1 MPCGQLIAGLKQA
14 QLASSAAVVGM
25 QGVLLP
31 AVGTFI
37 VGQALE
43 DRFAT
48 YKRWRPTF
56 GLLDGRFGGVSQE
69 RSRFR
74 LLSEFPGQLLPA
86 HQHTACDAGCLLT
99 CCSQYASLVCA

>member
-1 MPCGQLIAGLKQA
+1 MR
-14 QLASSAAVVGM
+14 AVPPHQTQ

-31 AVGTFI
+31 ALGTFV

-56 GLLDGRFGGVSQE
+56 SLLDGRFGGVSQE

-74 LLSEFPGQLLPA
+74 LLSE
-86 HQHTACDAGCLLT
+86 
-99 CCSQYASLVCA
+99 

>member
-1 MPCGQLIAGLKQA
+1 MLLLGPSGTHA
-14 QLASSAAVVGM
+14 AAVRHVARPGGTPRLPLLM
-25 QGVLLP
+25 RSGRRPLPLSQGVLLP
-31 AVGTFI
+31 ALGTFV

-56 GLLDGRFGGVSQE
+56 SLLDGRFGGVSQE

-74 LLSEFPGQLLPA
+74 LLSEWPLRCKGA
-86 HQHTACDAGCLLT
+86 
-99 CCSQYASLVCA
+99 